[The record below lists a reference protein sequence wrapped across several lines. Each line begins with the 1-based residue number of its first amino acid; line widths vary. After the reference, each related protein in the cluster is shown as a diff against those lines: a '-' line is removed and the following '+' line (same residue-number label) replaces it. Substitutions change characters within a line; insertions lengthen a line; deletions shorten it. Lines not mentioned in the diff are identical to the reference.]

1 MEMGGKKLNAMDI
14 AEEESLCFIVFRRCY
29 HLHTLYVGVNSFAY
43 KEIISEFLG
52 IMVNFS

>member
-14 AEEESLCFIVFRRCY
+14 AEEESLCFIVFIRCY
-29 HLHTLYVGVNSFAY
+29 HLHTVYVGVNSFAY